1 MIPADLETSMPQ
13 INSATCETLEI
24 LRKAGLRTP
33 KMMTFSITGACNLAC
48 LHCWVD
54 AELASASMHVA
65 KESLLQLV
73 REYREIG
80 GEGVR
85 FTGGEPLL
93 HPAWLELLQV
103 AGGIGFKT
111 VAMQT
116 NAILFKE
123 EDVAALRAMDCPGL
137 SLQIS
142 LDGAKASTHDLVR
155 GEGAFQ
161 GVMQGLSRLAEG
173 GLSRNISL
181 FFTEMR
187 HNLDEIPALL
197 ELAESLGIGSVSTG
211 ALVLCGRAKKESMV
225 APPTPDQY
233 FQLLHRYE
241 TDPGFR
247 GLYERI
253 GNTAAI
259 EWLKGDAPRTECCTF
274 VENPYLTPNGGLY
287 PCVLC
292 HTDGYAVH
300 GVFEKGLHAAY
311 AEGAPL
317 WSSLLRTSHRRA
329 ESIPECR
336 DCPGESTCAGGC
348 MGRAWGSC
356 GDLMAA
362 DDRCELRRTIY
373 KRNKSRQSTAQSH

>member
-1 MIPADLETSMPQ
+1 MPQ
-13 INSATCETLEI
+13 RHIETCDTLEI
-24 LRKAGLRTP
+24 LRQLGLRPP
-33 KMMTFSITGACNLAC
+33 KMLTFSITGACNLTC
-48 LHCWVD
+48 RHCWVE
-54 AELASASMHVA
+54 AESASPSMHVA
-65 KESLLQLV
+65 RETLLQLV

-85 FTGGEPLL
+85 ITGGEPLL
-93 HPAWLELLQV
+93 HPAWLDLLRLAWEL
-103 AGGIGFKT
+103 GFKT

-116 NAILFKE
+116 NAILFRE
-123 EDVAALRAMDCPGL
+123 EDVAALRDMDCPGL

-142 LDGAKASTHDLVR
+142 LDGAEAATHDMVR
-155 GEGAFQ
+155 GEGAFAGVLQ
-161 GVMQGLSRLAEG
+161 GIRRLSAG
-173 GLSRNISL
+173 GLARNISL

-197 ELAESLGIGSVSTG
+197 ELADSLGIASVSTG
-211 ALVLCGRAKKESMV
+211 ALVLCGRAEKEALV
-225 APPTPDQY
+225 APPEPDQY

-241 TDPGFR
+241 TDPRFR
-247 GLYERI
+247 ALYKKI

-274 VENPYLTPNGGLY
+274 VENPYITPAGRLY

-292 HTDGYAVH
+292 HTDEYSVKR
-300 GVFEKGLHAAY
+300 VFEKTLRAAF

-329 ESIPECR
+329 ESIAQCR
-336 DCPGESTCAGGC
+336 ECPGESTCAGGC

-373 KRNKSRQSTAQSH
+373 KRNKPRHSTNKNL

>member
-1 MIPADLETSMPQ
+1 MIPADLETYMPQ
-13 INSATCETLEI
+13 RNSATCDTREI
-24 LRKAGLRTP
+24 LRQAGLRPP

-65 KESLLQLV
+65 KESLLRLV
-73 REYREIG
+73 MEYREIG

-93 HPAWLELLQV
+93 HPAWLELLQLSR
-103 AGGIGFKT
+103 GIGFNT

-123 EDVAALRAMDCPGL
+123 EDVAALRDLDCPGL

-142 LDGAKASTHDLVR
+142 LDGAKAATHDLVR

-161 GVMQGLSRLAEG
+161 GVMQGLARLAEG
-173 GLSRNISL
+173 GLGRNISL

-211 ALVLCGRAKKESMV
+211 ALVLCGRAEKESMV
-225 APPTPDQY
+225 APPSPDQY

-241 TDPGFR
+241 TDPGFH

-253 GNTAAI
+253 GTTAAI
-259 EWLKGDAPRTECCTF
+259 EWLKGDAPRSECCTF
-274 VENPYLTPNGGLY
+274 VENPYLTPDGGLY

-292 HTDGYAVH
+292 HTDEYAVH
-300 GVFEKGLHAAY
+300 RVFDKGLRAAF

-317 WSSLLRTSHRRA
+317 WSVLLKTSHRRT

-373 KRNKSRQSTAQSH
+373 NHNKSRQSTPQNH